1 MAQSA
6 LAVGHGTIDAQ
17 HRAMLSHMDQLARC
31 AAAGDVLGTAVAL
44 NDLWDETIAHF
55 AFEEDLMLEHAF
67 PEREAHRMA
76 HHFFLAD
83 LQALM
88 LSLRQ
93 VGLSEEVATWA
104 RQDVADWFTFHIGA
118 NDATLALFV
127 VRKTAARI
135 VASARGEVPAEP
147 RRSDPVWRH

>member
-6 LAVGHGTIDAQ
+6 LAVGHDTMDAQ
-17 HRAMLSHMDQLARC
+17 HRAILSHMDQLSQC
-31 AAAGDVLGTAVAL
+31 AAAGDALGTAVAL
-44 NDLWDETIAHF
+44 NGLWEETIAHF

-67 PEREAHRMA
+67 PEQKAHRMA

-93 VGLSEEVATWA
+93 VGLSEEVTTWA
-104 RQDVADWFTFHIGA
+104 RQDVADWFTFHIGT
-118 NDATLALFV
+118 NDAPLALFV
-127 VRKTAARI
+127 VRRTAARI
-135 VASARGEVPAEP
+135 VASARGEIPAGP
-147 RRSDPVWRH
+147 RRSDS